1 MLGLEETSRITFD
14 EGKMVEVCA
23 VITHPP
29 IPCPVQ
35 FVFEVIV
42 AIDDG
47 MYIS

>member
-1 MLGLEETSRITFD
+1 MLGLEETSRIAVY
-14 EGKMVEVCA
+14 EGGKVEVCA
-23 VITHPP
+23 VITFPP
-29 IPCPVQ
+29 IPCPVT